1 MRVRFGLLRVL
12 ALPLPRVVC
21 CCWPCTSRAKSSD
34 MKATSQPSAPRSQ
47 RASCSLGSLYASNA
61 KPAASTAFVWL
72 NGAPAIKV
80 SACCMVREGA
90 PTARREAANACGR
103 AERLAAGAHAAAAG
117 SSTTPTSIGSRDPC
131 FDTRQCSTRQ
141 DRSASWCKIARRPW
155 CNGGLA
161 KLHGEWGGIPR
172 TTCLEI
178 YMSKPGHRVRR
189 S

>member
-1 MRVRFGLLRVL
+1 MLRVL

-61 KPAASTAFVWL
+61 KPAASAAFVWL
-72 NGAPAIKV
+72 NGASAIKV

-141 DRSASWCKIARRPW
+141 DRSRRP
-155 CNGGLA
+155 GSGLA
-161 KLHGEWGGIPR
+161 ACMHLCDGEACREFARHRKIRRVPV
-172 TTCLEI
+172 
-178 YMSKPGHRVRR
+178 SK
-189 S
+189 